1 MDTIERRK
9 QLAAEMHELA
19 DFLAV
24 TADPTINHLTT
35 SHWDLMETM
44 LRAFC
49 PKPAEPEP
57 VLLDPRV
64 SLSLVLSEVS
74 LQMRVPAPLILSE
87 RRKQHVVFVRQVAM
101 YLCRRVT
108 GVSYPKIAD
117 FFHRDHSTV
126 IHAENSIA
134 RRLDCEPAFA
144 RTVDKLCSA
153 IRCRAD
159 RLADASKRAAA

>member
-1 MDTIERRK
+1 MDMIERRK
-9 QLAAEMHELA
+9 QLAAEMHVLA
-19 DFLAV
+19 DFLAT
-24 TADPTINHLTT
+24 TADPTINHLPA

-64 SLSLVLSEVS
+64 SLALVLSEVS
-74 LQMRVPAPLILSE
+74 LQMRVPAPVILSE

-101 YLCRRVT
+101 YLCRRVS
-108 GVSYPKIAD
+108 GVSYPKIAI

-134 RRLDCEPAFA
+134 RRLDSEPAFA
-144 RTVDKLCSA
+144 RTVDRICAA

-159 RLADASKRAAA
+159 RMHDAAKKAA